1 MDPKRSGLFPHPTEA
16 IPAGFLATLPA
27 DAAERLLQD
36 AIQIDVPAS
45 GIVYGYDE
53 RPRSIVVLT
62 GLLRVFMRS
71 ADGRQVTVRYA
82 RDGDVVGLALILGG
96 PIPISIEALTPAS
109 VVGLRIDVL
118 RSLLESDPAVAR
130 ACAQEL
136 ARQLASA
143 FDEIADCA
151 FLGVRQKVA
160 RQILDLSVHATD
172 GTLVAR
178 VTQQKLAETIASAR
192 EVVARAVH
200 ELREAGLVAP
210 AHDGIVVLDPVG
222 LREEAAGSRR

>member
-1 MDPKRSGLFPHPTEA
+1 MDPKRTGLLPHPAEA
-16 IPAGFLATLPA
+16 IPEGFLTTLPV
-27 DAAERLLQD
+27 DATERLLQD
-36 AIQIDVPAS
+36 AIRIDVPTG

-53 RPRSIVVLT
+53 RPRGIVVLT

-136 ARQLASA
+136 ARQLGSA

-151 FLGVRQKVA
+151 FLDVRQKVA
-160 RQILDLSVHATD
+160 RQLLDISVHADD

-200 ELREAGLVAP
+200 ELRAAGLIAP
-210 AHDGIVVLDPVG
+210 RRDGIVVLDPVG
-222 LREEAAGSRR
+222 LREEATRSRR